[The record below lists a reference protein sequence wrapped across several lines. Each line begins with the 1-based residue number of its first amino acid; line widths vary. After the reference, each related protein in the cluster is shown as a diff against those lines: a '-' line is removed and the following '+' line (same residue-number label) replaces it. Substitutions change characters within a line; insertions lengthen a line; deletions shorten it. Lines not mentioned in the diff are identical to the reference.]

1 MFMTDEKN
9 KPEQPKPVKK
19 SHDRGDYDDRRWER
33 EMDRQFEQ
41 GRKKRERGW

>member
-1 MFMTDEKN
+1 MGDEK
-9 KPEQPKPVKK
+9 KQPEQPKPDRK

-41 GRKKRERGW
+41 DRKKKTRGW